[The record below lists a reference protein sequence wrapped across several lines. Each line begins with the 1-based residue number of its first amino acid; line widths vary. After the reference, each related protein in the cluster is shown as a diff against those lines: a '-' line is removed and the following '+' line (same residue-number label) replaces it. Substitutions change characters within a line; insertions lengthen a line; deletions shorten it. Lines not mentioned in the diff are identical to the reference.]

1 MSTSANP
8 AGKAG
13 APLAPV
19 CRRGSLLD
27 AEALM
32 TGRSSKAATSAMTS
46 RKGNAPNAAAS
57 SDSDGAEL
65 LDSRSIDSAAAATAA
80 ASKPPRPCKGTQP
93 AEGQKRLPAEAGFM
107 QSLRQQQQPWMQLN
121 EHSSA
126 VAESADT
133 CTAQPGQTNSKDGA
147 ASPVGTTPQAVRS
160 QSSIPFAVAPG
171 VRLPHE
177 RSTLKSAASVYAESG
192 VVDDLFTPK
201 DTYVGGDAA
210 YMTKARHH
218 FGLSSEQV
226 AADIKKQKEFA
237 GSLAAWYKS
246 QFKGHARMNA
256 SGGRIMSRSNST
268 ISD

>member
-13 APLAPV
+13 ALASV
-19 CRRGSLLD
+19 SRRGSLLD

-32 TGRSSKAATSAMTS
+32 TGRSSKAATSVMTS

-80 ASKPPRPCKGTQP
+80 ASKAPRPCKGTRP
-93 AEGQKRLPAEAGFM
+93 AEGQKRLFAEAGFM
-107 QSLRQQQQPWMQLN
+107 QSLQQQQQPWMQLN

-126 VAESADT
+126 LAESAD
-133 CTAQPGQTNSKDGA
+133 TAQPGQTNSKDGA
-147 ASPVGTTPQAVRS
+147 ASPVGTTLQAVRS
-160 QSSIPFAVAPG
+160 QSSIPFAVAPL

-177 RSTLKSAASVYAESG
+177 RSTLESAASVYAESG

-256 SGGRIMSRSNST
+256 HQVAGS
-268 ISD
+268 